1 MRVHITGNAGSGK
14 TTLAKQLGQA
24 LNIPVD
30 SLDSVVWKEGWVA
43 ASKEER
49 TLGEQKL
56 VNQRRWIIEGVSKT
70 VRENADYVIFLDV
83 PRHICLLRC
92 FKRNLPY
99 LFRSRPELPS
109 NCPEIRVILR
119 LIKLIWMFPSLAR
132 PIILQSLDQQKG
144 VVLSQVINL
153 DDLVA
158 QIKVEL
164 GAIGR

>member
-1 MRVHITGNAGSGK
+1 MRLHITGNAGSGK

-49 TLGEQKL
+49 TFVEQKL
-56 VNQRRWIIEGVSKT
+56 VNQRHWIIEGVSKS
-70 VRENADYVIFLDV
+70 VRETADYVIFLDV
-83 PRHICLLRC
+83 PRHVCLLRC

-119 LIKLIWMFPSLAR
+119 LFKLIWMFPALAR

-144 VVLSQVINL
+144 VVLSQVTNL

-164 GAIGR
+164 GAVGR

>member
-1 MRVHITGNAGSGK
+1 MRLHITGNAGSGK

-24 LNIPVD
+24 LNIPVN

-56 VNQRRWIIEGVSKT
+56 VNQRHWIIEGVSKT

-83 PRHICLLRC
+83 PRHVCLLRC

-99 LFRSRPELPS
+99 LFRSRPGLPS

-119 LIKLIWMFPSLAR
+119 LFKLIWMFPALAR
-132 PIILQSLDQQKG
+132 PIILQSLDQQKS
-144 VVLSQVINL
+144 VVLSQVTNL

-164 GAIGR
+164 GAVGR

>member
-1 MRVHITGNAGSGK
+1 MRLHITGNAGSGK

-24 LNIPVD
+24 LNIPVY

-49 TLGEQKL
+49 ALGEQKL
-56 VNQRRWIIEGVSKT
+56 VNQCHWIIEGVSKT

-92 FKRNLPY
+92 FQRNLPY

-119 LIKLIWMFPSLAR
+119 LINLIWMFPTLAR

-144 VVLSQVINL
+144 VVLSQVTNL

-158 QIKVEL
+158 QIQLRVVE
-164 GAIGR
+164 